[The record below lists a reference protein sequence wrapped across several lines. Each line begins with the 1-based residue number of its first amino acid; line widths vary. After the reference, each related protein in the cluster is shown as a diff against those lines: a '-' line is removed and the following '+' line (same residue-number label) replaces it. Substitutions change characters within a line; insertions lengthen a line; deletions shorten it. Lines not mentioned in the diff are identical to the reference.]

1 MFSSRI
7 IPFLFLVATFGLFA
21 FASPIEVPSGLQARA
36 FSDLE
41 ARAPFS
47 PVIESSLVTR
57 CDTCTCTT
65 VGCNEEAILEIL
77 VNLQLTINATI
88 SALDGVTNP
97 SGPAGIIV
105 AAINAAISLLADVQV
120 NVSTAG
126 PLVGQIVNIL
136 VAIILVRFSLL
147 YKALAKAVT
156 KYGLVVSVTLSLQFD
171 LALSGLV
178 TAIIKLIPGV
188 TALIDSLLNVDLDLL
203 ETVKFVLTIAACA
216 L

>member
-136 VAIILVRFSLL
+136 VAIIL
-147 YKALAKAVT
+147 ALAKAVT